1 MVWLVLISEF
11 LISISS
17 GPKKNISLF
26 RRLGSNLICGFLIF
40 ICLKKLY
47 FLSLQGPNLI
57 CGANERNFV
66 QQQMTSWQTARGENQ
81 EIFSPKLFIKTTNSI
96 SDERVRISIF
106 YPRALW
112 QIKSGTMMDRI
123 IPPSLK
129 SNPNSPFSKCL
140 SITNPTI
147 CSRSALQLYKSNLFN
162 PFAGSRKY
170 LNHPYVRNTNSW
182 CSQILQVIK

>member
-1 MVWLVLISEF
+1 MYFSLLRWFGVLVCQWYF
-11 LISISS
+11 LSVFFNSKEKYIFF
-17 GPKKNISLF
+17 LF
-26 RRLGSNLICGFLIF
+26 GWFGSNLIRGTNEANFL
-40 ICLKKLY
+40 
-47 FLSLQGPNLI
+47 
-57 CGANERNFV
+57 
-66 QQQMTSWQTARGENQ
+66 QQQMTTETARGENQ
-81 EIFSPKLFIKTTNSI
+81 EIFRQTFHKNNQLDLMRESALAYFI
-96 SDERVRISIF
+96 R
-106 YPRALW
+106 W

-170 LNHPYVRNTNSW
+170 LNHPHIRNTNSW
-182 CSQILQVIK
+182 CSQILPVKN